1 MTTTADEPVES
12 GAQYLITG
20 VGGHT
25 PAGLLDFA
33 GEVSIS
39 LAKNGKQLEMMGC
52 GAEDSGEV
60 RFHQKD
66 PGLHERDVRVWTITE
81 QNNGRF
87 WARPNA
93 AF

>member
-1 MTTTADEPVES
+1 MTTAVEPVES

-20 VGGHT
+20 VGGRT
-25 PAGLLDFA
+25 PAGLSDFA

-39 LAKNGKQLEMMGC
+39 LTKNGKQLEMVGC
-52 GAEDSGEV
+52 GAQDSGEV

-66 PGLHERDVRVWTITE
+66 PGLHERDVRVWIITE
-81 QNNGRF
+81 QDEGRF
-87 WARPNA
+87 SARPNA

>member
-1 MTTTADEPVES
+1 MTTAAEPVES

-20 VGGHT
+20 VGGRA
-25 PAGLLDFA
+25 PAGLTDFA

-39 LAKNGKQLEMMGC
+39 MAKNGKQLEMVGC
-52 GAEDSGEV
+52 GAEASGEV

-81 QNNGRF
+81 YDSGRF
-87 WARPNA
+87 SACPNA

>member
-1 MTTTADEPVES
+1 MTTATEPVES

-20 VGGHT
+20 VDGRA

-39 LAKNGKQLEMMGC
+39 LAKNGKELEMVGC
-52 GAEDSGEV
+52 GAEASGEV

-66 PGLHERDVRVWTITE
+66 PGLHERDVRVWIITE
-81 QNNGRF
+81 QDEGRF
-87 WARPNA
+87 SARPNA